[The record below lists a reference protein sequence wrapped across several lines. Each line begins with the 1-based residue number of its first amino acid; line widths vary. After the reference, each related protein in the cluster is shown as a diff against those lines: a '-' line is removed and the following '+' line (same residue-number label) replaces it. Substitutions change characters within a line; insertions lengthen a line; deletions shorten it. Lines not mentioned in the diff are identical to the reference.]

1 MSASPS
7 VVITGCSSGIGL
19 ATALEMKSRG
29 WTVFATARK
38 ESDLTRLKEEGL
50 TPLEL
55 DLASET
61 SITSCV
67 DQLKELC
74 GGVPDALVNN
84 AGFGHPGALEDV
96 SRADMRKQFE
106 ANVFGLLDLTNQLL
120 PGMIRRG
127 HGRIVHVS
135 SVVGRVSL
143 PFMGIYSASKF
154 AVEAIADAQRVE
166 LDQTGVQVSLV
177 EPGPIVTKFF
187 NNASASGDALLQT
200 KESRFSELYK
210 KELQERDPA
219 SPKPFSL
226 PPEAVAKKIAHALT
240 SSRPKRRYKVT
251 LPAHL
256 GAFLSRV
263 APDALIDTILI
274 RELRSRKK
282 SISS

>member
-74 GGVPDALVNN
+74 GDVPDALVNN

-219 SPKPFSL
+219 SPKLFSL